1 MWISTIQLLKIRPK
15 VPVCNKSDTSV
26 AQFCK
31 QFSSS
36 ALVCWTNKQS
46 LWLRIPC
53 DANTFHDCSRLIQFQ
68 NISMISF
75 SKCSDL
81 MDDRRTGRS
90 YTTWS
95 SKGFPTVF
103 NGVRKNAP
111 GKKAPRKNAREKIAP
126 RNIAPQENCF
136 TRFLLL
142 LALSYS
148 SLFSNFL

>member
-26 AQFCK
+26 EQFCK

-36 ALVCWTNKQS
+36 ELVCWTNKQS

-53 DANTFHDCSRLIQFQ
+53 DANPFHDFSRLIQFQ
-68 NISMISF
+68 NISLISF
-75 SKCSDL
+75 SECSDL

-90 YTTWS
+90 YMRWS

-111 GKKAPRKNAREKIAP
+111 GKKPPGKMPPRKLPPGKLLPRKIVSLDFC
-126 RNIAPQENCF
+126 CF
-136 TRFLLL
+136 
-142 LALSYS
+142 
-148 SLFSNFL
+148 